1 MKSKKRFMTAISCI
15 MLCTVMFF
23 ATACSGCGKNNNGGG
38 SNANKNNETRPLTM
52 STGNPD
58 GVFNP
63 YFSTSAYDSSIV
75 GMTQISML
83 SSDEKGNVVCGDN
96 EPVVVKDWKSTTS
109 TVGGKT
115 YTDYSFIIKNGIKFS
130 DGEPLTIKDV
140 LFNLYLFLDPA
151 YTGSST
157 IYSTDIVG
165 LQEYRQQNPNA
176 VDSSAFEDSFRS
188 TAMQKITKI
197 ETFMQAFGIYNPAV
211 GETKPSKGDFSDEE
225 VAEYK
230 ADFATIAKEFRSELE
245 SDWNST
251 ELVSYQD
258 LGFTAK
264 WQVYLYTAAGVDF
277 FQKDATGKY
286 IKDSEGKLKVD
297 PAIITEY
304 EGIMDEEFTEYGW
317 SKTDENIRT
326 WAINSAYV
334 GYFPKAVDLNTGKY
348 LESAFDAANI
358 DATIAATQANQFSLI
373 LNYSATSDTILN
385 RFIAQAKEAAIGSG
399 EKKVPTISGI
409 TTSTTTTDFSGK
421 ALGESHDVL
430 NIKINDVDP
439 KAIWNFSFTVAPMH
453 YYSSYSYDGKDYI
466 NSFNAETGEFG
477 FKFNS
482 TEFFDEVIKSK
493 VSLPLGA
500 GVYMASKETGG
511 VATNGSDFFN
521 GSKVFYERNPYF
533 YTVGSGL
540 QNAKIKYLRYQVVDT
555 DQMINALDSGD
566 IDVGD
571 PNATP
576 DTLTL
581 VKQNKKLGYE
591 TVMTSGYGY
600 VGLNPRYIP
609 DVTVRRAIIK
619 AMNTGMTITNYYGD
633 MASQIY
639 RPMSKASWA
648 YPDTATTY
656 KTKYTDSNGNSHEL
670 SYEYDSTGVEIE
682 ELLENNGYTKNSK
695 GIYSKKLADG
705 REYECDYK
713 FTIAGASN
721 DHPAYAMFVN
731 AARILNAHGFKVS
744 VVTSSQAL
752 SDLSTGKLTV
762 WAAAWSSTIDPDMYQ
777 VYHKDSKATSVNN
790 WGYPQIKANQRLYA
804 FEYNI
809 IMGKGLNGSSLSD
822 LIDEGR
828 QYTDTA
834 TRTEIYGEALD
845 LIMELAV
852 ELPTYQRQDMTA
864 YNKTLLDRKSMTPKE
879 KLSSY
884 NGLMSRIWELSYL

>member
-23 ATACSGCGKNNNGGG
+23 ATAASGCKKGGNNG
-38 SNANKNNETRPLTM
+38 SNANKYNEERPLTM

-83 SSDEKGNVVCGDN
+83 SSDEKGNVVYGDN
-96 EPVVVKDWKSTTS
+96 EPVVVKDYKSTTS
-109 TVGGKT
+109 TVGGKQ

-197 ETFMQAFGIYNPAV
+197 ETFMQAFGIYSAPV
-211 GETKPSKGDFSDEE
+211 GETKPSKSDFSAAEI
-225 VAEYK
+225 AEYK
-230 ADFATIAKEFRSELE
+230 DDFATIAKEFRSELE
-245 SDWNST
+245 SDWNAT
-251 ELVSYQD
+251 ELVSYED

-264 WQVYLYTAAGVDF
+264 WQVYLYTAAGIDF

-286 IKDSEGKLKVD
+286 IKDKDGKLQVD
-297 PAIITEY
+297 SAIVAEY
-304 EGIMDEEFTEYGW
+304 QEIMDEEFAEYKW
-317 SKTDENIRT
+317 DKTDENIKN

-348 LESAFDAANI
+348 LESAFDEDHI
-358 DATIAATQANQFSLI
+358 DDTIAGTQANQFSLI

-385 RFIAQAKEAAIGSG
+385 RFIAQAKEAALGTG
-399 EKKVPTISGI
+399 DHPVKTISGI

-421 ALGESHDVL
+421 SLGETHDVL

-453 YYSSYSYDGKDYI
+453 YYSTHDYEGVDYI
-466 NSFNAETGEFG
+466 NTFNAEEGQFG
-477 FKFNS
+477 FAFSSN
-482 TEFFDEVIKSK
+482 TFFEKVIKAK
-493 VSLPLGA
+493 VSLPVGA
-500 GVYMASKETGG
+500 GVYMASKSTGG
-511 VATNGSDFFN
+511 VAASGSDFFD
-521 GSKVFYERNPYF
+521 GSKVYFERNPYF

-555 DQMINALDSGD
+555 EQMINALDSGD

-576 DTLTL
+576 DILKL
-581 VKQNKKLGYE
+581 VKQNSKLDYE

-600 VGLNPRYIP
+600 VGINPRFIP

-619 AMNTGMTITNYYGD
+619 AMNTDMTITNYYGD
-633 MASQIY
+633 MAWPIY

-648 YPDTATTY
+648 YPDEATTY
-656 KTKYTDSNGNSHEL
+656 TTKYTDKNGNSHDL
-670 SYEYDSTGVEIE
+670 SYAFDKTGVEIE
-682 ELLENNGYTKNSK
+682 ELMENNGYTKNSN
-695 GIYSKKLADG
+695 GIYHKTLADG
-705 REYECDYK
+705 RDHVCDYK

-721 DHPAYAMFVN
+721 DHPAYAMFVQ
-731 AARILNAHGFKVS
+731 AAKILNAHGFKVS

-790 WGYPQIKANQRLYA
+790 WGYPQIKANRTLYA

-809 IMGKGLNGSSLSD
+809 IMGKDGLSD

-828 QYTDTA
+828 QYTDTK
-834 TRTEIYGEALD
+834 TRTEIYAEALD

-864 YNKTLLDRKSMTPKE
+864 YNKTLLDRNSMTPKS
-879 KLSSY
+879 KLSPY

>member
-1 MKSKKRFMTAISCI
+1 MKSKKRFFTALSYV
-15 MLCTVMFF
+15 MLCMIMFF
-23 ATACSGCGKNNNGGG
+23 ATCFTGCKDKNKGG
-38 SNANKNNETRPLTM
+38 STASKNNETRPLTM

-63 YFSTSAYDSSIV
+63 FFSTSAYDSSIV

-83 SSDEKGNVVCGDN
+83 SSDEKGEPVCGDN
-96 EPVVVKDWKSTTS
+96 EPVVVKDYKINTYTT
-109 TVGGKT
+109 GGKQ

-176 VDSSAFEDSFRS
+176 IDSSAFEEAFRS

-197 ETFMQAFGIYNPAV
+197 ETFMQAFGIYNAPV
-211 GETKPSKGDFSDEE
+211 GETKPNKSDFTE
-225 VAEYK
+225 AEIAQYK
-230 ADFATIAKEFRSELE
+230 EDFVTIAKEFKSELE
-245 SDWNST
+245 SDWNAT
-251 ELVSYQD
+251 DLESYKD

-264 WQVYLYTAAGVDF
+264 WQVYLYTDAGVDF
-277 FQKDATGKY
+277 FKKDASDKYVKDEEGKY
-286 IKDSEGKLKVD
+286 IVD
-297 PAIITEY
+297 PETVAEY
-304 EGIMDEEFTEYGW
+304 QAAMDEEFTLYGW
-317 SKTDENIRT
+317 EKTDDNVKA
-326 WAINSAYV
+326 WAINSAYSN
-334 GYFPKAVDLNTGKY
+334 YFPKAIDMDTGRY
-348 LESAFDAANI
+348 DETAFGADKI
-358 DATIAATQANQFSLI
+358 DDTIAKTKADEFSKI
-373 LNYSATSDTILN
+373 LNYSATADTILN
-385 RFIAQAKEAAIGSG
+385 KFIAQAKEASLGSG
-399 EKKVPTISGI
+399 DHPVKTVSGI

-421 ALGESHDVL
+421 SLGASHDVL

-453 YYSSYSYDGKDYI
+453 YYSTTNFEGKNYI
-466 NSFNAETGEFG
+466 ASFNADQGEFG
-477 FKFNS
+477 FKFS
-482 TEFFDEVIKSK
+482 SDTFFNDVIKAK

-500 GVYMASKETGG
+500 GTYMASSAKGG
-511 VATNGSDFFN
+511 VAKTGQDFFD
-521 GSKVFYERNPYF
+521 GSKVYYERNPYF
-533 YTVGSGL
+533 ETLGSGIS
-540 QNAKIKYLRYQVVDT
+540 NAKIKYLRYQVVDT
-555 DQMINALDSGD
+555 EQMINVLNSGD
-566 IDVGD
+566 VDVGD

-576 DTLTL
+576 DNLKL
-581 VKQNKKLGYE
+581 VKQDSKLGYE

-600 VGLNPRYIP
+600 VGINPRFIP

-619 AMNTGMTITNYYGD
+619 AMNTDMTIANYYGD
-633 MASQIY
+633 MAWPIY

-648 YPDTATTY
+648 YPDEATTY
-656 KTKYTDSNGNSHEL
+656 TTKYTDSDGNSHDL
-670 SYEYDSTGVEIE
+670 SYAFDSTGIEIE
-682 ELLENNGYTKNSK
+682 ELMENNGYVKNTN
-695 GIYSKKLADG
+695 GIYHKKLANGKDHV
-705 REYECDYK
+705 CDYK

-721 DHPAYAMFVN
+721 DHPAYAMFVQ
-731 AARILNAHGFKVS
+731 AAKILNAHGFKIS
-744 VVTSSQAL
+744 VVTSAQAL

-790 WGYPQIKANQRLYA
+790 WGYPQIKANRTLYA

-809 IMGKGLNGSSLSD
+809 IMGNGGLSD

-864 YNKTLLDRKSMTPKE
+864 YNKKLLDRNSMTPKS
-879 KLSSY
+879 KLSPY
-884 NGLMSRIWELSYL
+884 NGLMNRIWELSYL

>member
-23 ATACSGCGKNNNGGG
+23 ATAASGCKNGG
-38 SNANKNNETRPLTM
+38 SNANKYNEERPLTM

-83 SSDEKGNVVCGDN
+83 SSDEKGNVVYGDN
-96 EPVVVKDWKSTTS
+96 EPVVVKDYKSTTY
-109 TVGGKT
+109 TQGNKQ

-188 TAMQKITKI
+188 AAMQKITKI
-197 ETFMQAFGIYNPAV
+197 ETFMQAFGIYNAPV
-211 GETKPSKGDFSDEE
+211 GETKPSKSDFSAAEI
-225 VAEYK
+225 AEYK
-230 ADFATIAKEFRSELE
+230 DDFATIAKEFRSELE
-245 SDWNST
+245 SDWNAT
-251 ELVSYQD
+251 ELVSYED

-264 WQVYLYTAAGVDF
+264 WQVYLYTAAGIDF

-286 IKDSEGKLKVD
+286 IKDKDGKLQVD
-297 PAIITEY
+297 SAIVAEY
-304 EGIMDEEFTEYGW
+304 QQIMDEEFAEYGW
-317 SKTDENIRT
+317 SKTDENVKN
-326 WAINSAYV
+326 WSINSAYV

-348 LESAFDAANI
+348 LESAFDEDHI
-358 DATIAATQANQFSLI
+358 DDTIAGTQANQFSLI

-385 RFIAQAKEAAIGSG
+385 RFIAQAKEAALGTG
-399 EKKVPTISGI
+399 DHPVKTISGI
-409 TTSTTTTDFSGK
+409 TTSTTTTDFLGK
-421 ALGESHDVL
+421 SLGETHDVL

-453 YYSSYSYDGKDYI
+453 YYSTHDYEGVDYI
-466 NSFNAETGEFG
+466 NTFNAEEGQFG
-477 FKFNS
+477 FAFSSN
-482 TEFFDEVIKSK
+482 TFFEKVIKAK
-493 VSLPLGA
+493 VSLPVGA
-500 GVYMASKETGG
+500 GVYMASKSTGG
-511 VATNGSDFFN
+511 VAASGSDFFD
-521 GSKVFYERNPYF
+521 GSKVYFERNPYF

-555 DQMINALDSGD
+555 EQMINALDSGD

-576 DTLTL
+576 DILKL
-581 VKQNKKLGYE
+581 VKQNSKLDYE

-600 VGLNPRYIP
+600 VGINPRFIP

-619 AMNTGMTITNYYGD
+619 AMNTDMTITNYYGD
-633 MASQIY
+633 MAWPIY

-648 YPDTATTY
+648 YPDEATTY
-656 KTKYTDSNGNSHEL
+656 TTKYTDKNGNSHDL
-670 SYEYDSTGVEIE
+670 SYAFDKTGVEIE
-682 ELLENNGYTKNSK
+682 ELMENNGYTKNSN
-695 GIYSKKLADG
+695 GIYHKTLADG
-705 REYECDYK
+705 RDHVCDYK

-721 DHPAYAMFVN
+721 DHPAYAMFVQ
-731 AARILNAHGFKVS
+731 AAKILNAHGFKVS

-790 WGYPQIKANQRLYA
+790 WGYPQIKANRTLYA

-809 IMGKGLNGSSLSD
+809 IMGKDGLSD

-828 QYTDTA
+828 QYTDTK
-834 TRTEIYGEALD
+834 TRTEIYAEALD

-864 YNKTLLDRKSMTPKE
+864 YNKTLLDRNSMTPKS
-879 KLSSY
+879 KLSPY

>member
-1 MKSKKRFMTAISCI
+1 MKSKKRFITAISCI
-15 MLCTVMFF
+15 MLCTVLFF
-23 ATACSGCGKNNNGGG
+23 ATALTGCKKGGNNG
-38 SNANKNNETRPLTM
+38 SNANKYNEERPLTM

-96 EPVVVKDWKSTTS
+96 EPVVVKDYKINTS
-109 TVGGKT
+109 TVGGKQ

-165 LQEYRQQNPNA
+165 LQEYRQQNPYA

-188 TAMQKITKI
+188 AAMQKITKI
-197 ETFMQAFGIYNPAV
+197 ETFMQAFGIYNPPAD
-211 GETKPSKGDFSDEE
+211 EIKPSKSDFSSADIE
-225 VAEYK
+225 EYK
-230 ADFATIAKEFRSELE
+230 NDFATIAKEFRRELE

-251 ELVSYQD
+251 ELVSYED

-264 WQVYLYTAAGVDF
+264 WQVYLYTAAGIDF
-277 FQKDATGKY
+277 FQKDSTGKY
-286 IKDSEGKLKVD
+286 IKDKDGKLQVD
-297 PAIITEY
+297 PAVVKEY
-304 EGIMDEEFTEYGW
+304 QQIMDDEFSDYGW
-317 SKTDENIRT
+317 SKTDENIKT

-348 LESAFDAANI
+348 IESAFDESHI
-358 DATIAATQANQFSLI
+358 DATIEGTQANQFSLI

-385 RFIAQAKEAAIGSG
+385 RFIAQAKEAALGTG
-399 EKKVPTISGI
+399 DKKVPTISGI

-421 ALGESHDVL
+421 SLGESHDVL

-453 YYSSYSYDGKDYI
+453 YYSTHNYEGKDYI
-466 NSFNAETGEFG
+466 NSFNAEKGEFG
-477 FKFNS
+477 FAFTSN
-482 TEFFDEVIKSK
+482 TFFEQVIKSK

-500 GVYMASKETGG
+500 GVYMASKSTGG
-511 VATNGSDFFN
+511 VATSGSDFFD
-521 GSKVFYERNPYF
+521 GSKVYYERNPYF
-533 YTVGSGL
+533 HTVGSGL

-555 DQMINALDSGD
+555 EQMINALDSGD

-576 DTLTL
+576 DILKL
-581 VKQNKKLGYE
+581 VKQNNKLGYE

-600 VGLNPRYIP
+600 VGINPRFIP
-609 DVTVRRAIIK
+609 DVTIRRAIIK
-619 AMNTGMTITNYYGD
+619 AMNTEMTITNYYGD

-656 KTKYTDSNGNSHEL
+656 TTKYTDKNGNSQDI
-670 SYEYDSTGVEIE
+670 SYEYDSTGVKIE
-682 ELLENNGYTKNSK
+682 ELMENNGYTKNSND
-695 GIYSKKLADG
+695 IYHKQLADG
-705 REYECDYK
+705 RDHVCDYK

-721 DHPAYAMFVN
+721 DHPAYAMFVQ
-731 AARILNAHGFKVS
+731 AAKILNAHGFKVS

-790 WGYPQIKANQRLYA
+790 WGYPQIKANRKLYA

-809 IMGKGLNGSSLSD
+809 IMGKDGLSD
-822 LIDEGR
+822 KIDEGR
-828 QYTDTA
+828 QYTDTE
-834 TRTEIYGEALD
+834 TRTEIYAEALD

-864 YNKTLLDRKSMTPKE
+864 YNKTLLDRNSMTPKD
-879 KLSSY
+879 KLSPY